1 MKSRKILWLV
11 GAVFGLFVFLLLFIP
26 LMGRLGGQAA
36 SRPEFKERA
45 FLAAAPAESDKQ
57 AGSEETVASS
67 DTASPAAGRKIITN
81 GEMSIRVKNL
91 DEALAALHQLVQQTD
106 GFFAHKSVVAGE
118 QWRRADVRIRVPADQ
133 FEKLHTGA
141 KELGDVT
148 HDLVE
153 REDVTKQWQ
162 DLQARLKVRRA
173 EEQALLQLMQK
184 QARLADLLAVEKRLW
199 EVREQIEQAEG
210 ELRFL
215 RDRVTLATL
224 TIQLEEIIPAGVGP
238 LGPWNLGYH
247 LQKAWRA
254 LLNGLRHI
262 VVAIIYIALPGAIV
276 WAPLAIVLFW
286 IKRKKQRL
294 YISPT
299 RED

>member
-1 MKSRKILWLV
+1 MKSRQILGLV
-11 GAVFGLFVFLLLFIP
+11 GAAVGLFVLLTLLIP
-26 LMGRLGGQAA
+26 LMGRMRGQAA

-45 FLAAAPAESDKQ
+45 FLAAPAASDQQ
-57 AGSEETVASS
+57 ATGEEIAASS
-67 DTASPAAGRKIITN
+67 ETASPAAGRKIITN

-91 DEALAALHQLVQQTD
+91 DEALAALTQLVQQTN
-106 GFFAHKSVVAGE
+106 GFFAHKSIVAGE

-162 DLQARLKVRRA
+162 DLEARLKIRRA
-173 EEQALLQLMQK
+173 EEQALLQLMQQ
-184 QARLADLLAVEKRLW
+184 QARLSDLLAVEKRLW

-224 TIQLEEIIPAGVGP
+224 MIQLEESIPAGVGP

-254 LLNGLRHI
+254 LLSGLRQI
-262 VVAIIYIALPGAIV
+262 VVACIYIALPGAIV

-286 IKRKKQRL
+286 IKRKKRRL
-294 YISPT
+294 KISSAE
-299 RED
+299 ED